1 MKKTIKLVALSLVLT
16 LSVLMLASCIPP
28 NMNPDKAIDALEKN
42 DYKAAHDDTVLP
54 FALALLGVKGIDDV
68 VIGTAMI
75 DDKLEHVTVIYFEDA
90 DAAKAAWEDVKEY
103 AEDKD
108 KKEEDSD
115 WTIGKFNNMI
125 WYGTE
130 AAIKATY

>member
-1 MKKTIKLVALSLVLT
+1 MD
-16 LSVLMLASCIPP
+16 PE
-28 NMNPDKAIDALEKN
+28 KAIDALKEN

-68 VIGTAMI
+68 VIGTAII

-115 WTIGKFNNMI
+115 WTSGKFNNMI
-125 WYGTE
+125 WNWS
-130 AAIKATY
+130 KC